1 LNRYSLSKSGLTSL
15 IPEEIVEAESKVVWK
30 TITRYLRFGIENEE
44 RGGGGEG
51 LSLLVLVRCSSN
63 LRG

>member
-44 RGGGGEG
+44 RGGGGR